1 MPKKLINDAFAAFK
15 QQPCDIKTREKFR
28 TLNVD
33 KFDNKRVFLSA
44 NAGAGKTREII
55 HFLQNHSNYSIC
67 LVSFTNS
74 VVADIKKKLKEVH
87 WKNVDVRTYDSL
99 CKENGDTLLKE
110 NGDTLLGRG
119 IDYEGFYSKK
129 RAATILRNCTD
140 EKITY
145 ENFNDLQWKIIR
157 NHLDDLYKYC
167 KRKNVR
173 NGIVNKLLMFYKY
186 VCKDYDIF
194 IVDEAQDLETTKS
207 KFFDTINKK
216 ATIFVGDPK
225 QALYVENTIFDSIY
239 DDEDVSLTLTHTFRY
254 GSELIDLIN
263 SGPCDTHTAY
273 SNKETNIY
281 IGRTIDECIDKID
294 VILITAWKH
303 VLAYAH
309 LIKENKIFLSKKA
322 IKGIRENIDNHKKY
336 LVWKKIW
343 LDTRRE
349 HSLTRDDFF
358 ELKKKEH
365 LLEYDTNKWEEIET
379 ILANLNPKKRSIHQ
393 ALITTVFQAKGIE
406 FSRVYIDDDCFPEGN
421 TNPGSFRRKD
431 NIFYTAITRCRKYLY
446 MSHRYSPFTLT
457 EIDRELER
465 ITNHNG
471 KLSIDEFE
479 DFIRKTKI
487 LKKCPRSTKRLK
499 YKYVKQPRFVLD
511 EDTPSNSSFYE

>member
-55 HFLQNHSNYSIC
+55 HFLENHSNYSIC

-74 VVADIKKKLKEVH
+74 VVTNIKKKLENADM
-87 WKNVDVRTYDSL
+87 KNVDARTYDSL
-99 CKENGDTLLKE
+99 CLENGK
-110 NGDTLLGRG
+110 TLLGPGDGSRDG
-119 IDYEGFYSKK
+119 GFYSEK

-140 EKITY
+140 KKITY
-145 ENFNDLQWKIIR
+145 DNFNELQWKIIH

-173 NGIVNKLLMFYKY
+173 NGIVYRLLMFYKY

-194 IVDEAQDLETTKS
+194 IVDEAQDLETIKS

-216 ATIFVGDPK
+216 ATIFVGDRK
-225 QALYVENTIFDSIY
+225 QALYVEDTIFDSVH
-239 DDEDVSLTLTHTFRY
+239 DEDVSLTLSHTFRY
-254 GSELIDLIN
+254 GSELIDLLN

-273 SNKETNIY
+273 SNKETNLY

-294 VILITAWKH
+294 VILITAWIH
-303 VLAYAH
+303 ILPYAR
-309 LIKENKIFLSKKA
+309 LIKEHKIFLSKKA
-322 IKGIRENIDNHKKY
+322 IKNIQVKIDTHKTY
-336 LVWKKIW
+336 LIWYKIW
-343 LDTRRE
+343 IDTRQE
-349 HSLTRDDFF
+349 HKLSRDDFF
-358 ELKKKEH
+358 EWKKKEH

-379 ILANLNPKKRSIHQ
+379 ILANLNQKKRSKHQ

-406 FSRVYIDDDCFPEGN
+406 YSRVYLDDDCFPEGN
-421 TNPGSFRRKD
+421 TNPGSFRMKD
-431 NIFYTAITRCRKYLY
+431 NIFYTAITRCRKSLY

-457 EIDRELER
+457 EIDRELKR
-465 ITNHNG
+465 ITNHYG

-487 LKKCPRSTKRLK
+487 LKKCPRATGRLK
-499 YKYVKQPRFVLD
+499 HKYVKRGP
-511 EDTPSNSSFYE
+511 TA